1 MQNLEKQVGQ
11 RLTRFY
17 IIALS
22 AVAILSLAG
31 QMLIQNSLK
40 ESLNDAHVVNV
51 AGRQRML
58 SQRLC
63 KTIILLTNP
72 MIQGNQ
78 NAVYQS
84 DLRSIL
90 PLWKTCHEG
99 LRDGFLIDSS
109 LNYSVKNSAKIKEL
123 FEQLDPV
130 FQKIYTNAIKVKNDS
145 LPNQNKEITQEIL
158 NHERNFLL
166 TMDKIVRQY
175 DLEAT
180 ERVNRVK
187 SIELTL
193 FGLTILVLLAEA
205 ILIFLPLTKYI
216 KTVIKKIIDSEKELQ
231 TKNSELSISN
241 QKLTQAQ
248 ADLLKTTEEKY
259 ELIRKEDLVR
269 TASLLEGQEQERE
282 RIAKELHDG
291 IGQMLTGLKLHSEKL
306 KNLPFINEK
315 QRKDFVYHQNLINET
330 IQATRHVSFN
340 LMPVVL
346 SDFGLVAVLKL
357 LVEQTH
363 KSADIEVNIEENL
376 KNKRLPYNY
385 EINLYRIAQEAIN
398 NAIKHSKTK
407 KIDIKLS
414 KANDSVKL
422 IIEDFGVG
430 FDLKKVQKEPF
441 GNGLKNISER
451 IRLLNGSVNIESKPD
466 KGTAITVRLFIV

>member
-31 QMLIQNSLK
+31 QLLIQNSLK
-40 ESLNDAHVVNV
+40 ESLNDAHVVNI

-72 MIQGNQ
+72 TIRDAQTS
-78 NAVYQS
+78 VYQA
-84 DLRSIL
+84 DLKSIL

-99 LRDGFLIDSS
+99 LRDGFLKDSS
-109 LNYSVKNSAKIKEL
+109 LNYSVKNSAKINLL
-123 FEQLDPV
+123 FEQLDPI
-130 FQKIYTNAIKVKNDS
+130 FQKVYANAIQVNNVTLS
-145 LPNQNKEITQEIL
+145 NQNKEITQEIL
-158 NHERNFLL
+158 NLERFFLL

-187 SIELTL
+187 TIELTL
-193 FGLTILVLLAEA
+193 FSLTILVLLAEA
-205 ILIFLPLTKYI
+205 ILIFFPLTKYI

-231 TKNSELSISN
+231 TKNTELSISN

-269 TASLLEGQEQERE
+269 SASLLEGQEQERE

-315 QRKDFVYHQNLINET
+315 QRKDFEYHQNLINET

-357 LVEQTH
+357 LAEQT
-363 KSADIEVNIEENL
+363 KQSAEMEVNIEENL
-376 KNKRLPYNY
+376 GTKRLPYNF
-385 EINLYRIAQEAIN
+385 EINLYRIVQEAIN
-398 NAIKHSKTK
+398 NAVKYSKTK
-407 KIDIKLS
+407 QIDIKLS
-414 KANDSVKL
+414 KTNNSVKL
-422 IIEDFGVG
+422 IIRDFGIG
-430 FDLKKVQKEPF
+430 FDLKKVQKEQF
-441 GNGLKNISER
+441 GNGLKNIYER
-451 IRLLNGSVNIESKPD
+451 IRLLNGSVSVESKPND
-466 KGTAITVRLFIV
+466 GTAITVRLFTE